1 MWSYLPVTF
10 DGIFTSTNIIKWGIN
25 SVGTQYLWS
34 FTQPFIIHCITSRLI
49 LNWNT
54 FRQIEKYKWSPS
66 GYFHRYKPK
75 LLSSWASR
83 SPRLQSTSK
92 IAEKPNQIKKKKNRR
107 GGGGGISTIIMLP
120 HTFTLKSSI
129 LVVLVALSSAPS
141 NP

>member
-92 IAEKPNQIKKKKNRR
+92 IAEKPNQIKKKKKKQKGR
-107 GGGGGISTIIMLP
+107 GRGDLYYYNVTAYIYTEILYSGC
-120 HTFTLKSSI
+120 SSCLEQCSI
-129 LVVLVALSSAPS
+129 
-141 NP
+141 